1 MTARA
6 SLKRHLPRPLYLQ
19 LRSLRHRAKRSL
31 SQAGQDVWVFGEA
44 FNGMRDGYFLEI
56 GSDDG
61 ISLNNTFLLEKRYRW
76 RGLCIEANPM
86 AYQDLV
92 KVRRATCLN
101 ACVDSTERE
110 VDFVQRDQLSGI
122 LADDTDNR
130 RTEGNAATAD
140 VIQLKTRRLAEIL
153 GAENAPREIDY
164 LSIDVEGA
172 EERVLLEFPFDE
184 YRFRCMTVERPA
196 PRLREVLAGNGYLSV
211 KEIPGLDVFYIH
223 RSFEAEYA
231 RNVFA
236 HWRRWRESH

>member
-1 MTARA
+1 
-6 SLKRHLPRPLYLQ
+6 
-19 LRSLRHRAKRSL
+19 
-31 SQAGQDVWVFGEA
+31 VWPQSRRLCLA
-44 FNGMRDGYFLEI
+44 
-56 GSDDG
+56 
-61 ISLNNTFLLEKRYRW
+61 FLLEKRYRW
-76 RGLCIEANPM
+76 RGLCIEANPI

-92 KVRRATCLN
+92 QVRKASCVN

-130 RTEGNAATAD
+130 RTDGDAVTAE

-153 GAENAPREIDY
+153 GTENAPHEIDY

-172 EERVLLEFPFDE
+172 EERVLLGFPFDE

-196 PRLREVLAGNGYLSV
+196 PRLREALARNGYLSV
-211 KEIPGLDVFYIH
+211 KEIPGLDAFYIH

-236 HWRRWRESH
+236 YWQSVRKDR